1 MKIKQNLNKKLK
13 IISVLTLVLS
23 SGLCAGFFTM
33 PAMAKTASQ
42 PVMAMMTTCQETASH
57 HHGFYNGPLLTTDHR
72 APGPADCCIS
82 HARSYQTIV
91 RTSDSQ
97 RHLWTVAMA
106 PSTVSLALVDSL
118 EQPRYFPEVFPPP
131 GQTAL
136 ASVIKLE

>member
-1 MKIKQNLNKKLK
+1 MKFKRNLDKLK
-13 IISVLTLVLS
+13 VVSISILIVA
-23 SGLCAGFFTM
+23 SGLCPGLFTM

-42 PVMAMMTTCQETASH
+42 PVMAMTTACQETASH

-72 APGPADCCIS
+72 APGPVDCCVS
-82 HARSYQTIV
+82 HARSYQTII

-97 RHLWTVAMA
+97 RHFWTVAVA

-118 EQPRYFPEVFPPP
+118 EQPQHIQEIFPPP